1 MRIAFVAFL
10 IAFYSLALHAQQ
22 PEFNEAFLQN
32 EVASISITID
42 SDSLLAMY
50 NNLGNSHEFPA
61 SMVYTFSS
69 GFSAYSGVGI
79 RFRGNTSL
87 NAQKKSF
94 KIIVDKFVDQKFYGL
109 EELNL
114 IANQNDPSL
123 LRAKLCW
130 DFFRNAGLPACRTSH
145 VRVYVNG
152 TYVGVY
158 VNVEQIDEEFAD
170 KRFDDGTGNLWKCLW
185 GSDLTFQGSNPTL
198 YSDDAYD
205 LVENEF
211 LDNYS
216 KLANFINVLNN
227 TPLSS
232 LPCELE
238 KVFNAHD
245 YLKIMAADILLGNWD
260 NYIFNKNNFYL
271 YHNEKTGKLEY
282 IPYDLDNTLG
292 IDWVNVDWAQRNL
305 YTWTTSSNRPLFTR
319 LLQIPAYRNEFS
331 NYVNEF
337 VANTF
342 NANAIELQAQQIQNI
357 IAAAAIEDPLRPLD
371 FGFTTDDFLNSIN
384 SAWGGQV
391 AYGIVPFVQTRA
403 TQALQQLQNLQP
415 YTSIFNVVPEFQNDS
430 LFVTFQ
436 SNLNANELAVVWKEI
451 GTSTWNVE
459 TPTSE
464 GFYGITDQLY
474 TFAGSLPT
482 DSINILV
489 GAIPLIWVND
499 IDAHDCNFIYLYGKE
514 SSSPLVINELA
525 PLGTDNCIDFL
536 GSNEDWIELYNPGP
550 SAVYLGNKFISDDA
564 SNWNKWP
571 LPNVTLDPGEF
582 QLLYADKQPEQ
593 GVNHLDFKLDDLS
606 ETVYISEVQNNAR
619 VLIDSITYSNI
630 PINHSFGRATDANT
644 NWINW
649 TVSTPNASNLPV
661 SVNELVSG
669 ISLYPNPVIEVL
681 HCTEKISGR
690 ILSMQGEVVQVF
702 FNTQEIPCQSLAA
715 GIYTLQ
721 TDKSLFRFIK
731 SK

>member
-1 MRIAFVAFL
+1 MRSVLLAFVFAFF
-10 IAFYSLALHAQQ
+10 ISNIQAQQ
-22 PEFNEAFLQN
+22 PDYGLAFLQD

-42 SDSLLAMY
+42 PDSLSAMY
-50 NNLGNSHEFPA
+50 TNLGNSHEFPA
-61 SMVYTFSS
+61 AMVYTFSS
-69 GFSAYSGVGI
+69 GFSAYSGIGV

-94 KIIVDKFVDQKFYGL
+94 KIIVDKYVEQSFYGL

-114 IANQNDPSL
+114 ISNQNDPSL

-130 DFFRNAGLPACRTSH
+130 DFFRNAGLPACRTSYI
-145 VRVYVNG
+145 RVYVNG
-152 TYVGVY
+152 AYMGVY
-158 VNVEQIDEEFAD
+158 LNVEQIDNRFAD
-170 KRFDDGTGNLWKCLW
+170 VRFDDGTGNLWKCLW
-185 GSDLTFQGSNPTL
+185 GSDLSYQGSNPTL
-198 YSDDAYD
+198 YSDDNYD

-211 LDNYS
+211 QNNYAE
-216 KLANFINVLNN
+216 LARFIDVLNN
-227 TPLSS
+227 TPTSL

-238 KVFNAHD
+238 KIFNVHD

-271 YHNEKTGKLEY
+271 YHNEKTRKLEY

-292 IDWVNVDWAQRNL
+292 IDWVSIDWAQRNL
-305 YTWTTSSNRPLFTR
+305 YSWTTSSNRPLFTR

-337 VANTF
+337 VATTF
-342 NANAIELQAQQIQNI
+342 NANAFEIQAQQIQNLI
-357 IAAAAIEDPLRPLD
+357 STAAFEDPLRPLD
-371 FGFTTDDFLNSIN
+371 FGYTFNDFITSIN
-384 SAWGGQV
+384 SAWGGHVQ
-391 AYGIVPFVQTRA
+391 YGIAPYVQTRA
-403 TQALQQLQNLQP
+403 AQALQQLEDLQP
-415 YTSIFNVVPEFQNDS
+415 FTSIFNVVPKFQNDS

-436 SNLNANELAVVWKEI
+436 SNLNSNELAVVWKEI
-451 GTSTWNVE
+451 GTTTWNVE
-459 TPTSE
+459 VPTSE
-464 GFYGITDQLY
+464 GTYGITDQLY
-474 TFAGSLPT
+474 SFSGSLPT

-489 GAIPLIWVND
+489 GAIPLIWVNA
-499 IDAHDCNFIYLYGKE
+499 IDAHDCNFVFLYGKE
-514 SSSPLVINELA
+514 SSSTLVINELA

-536 GSNEDWIELYNPGP
+536 GTNEDWIELYNPGP
-550 SAVYLGNKFISDDA
+550 AAVYLGNKFISDDA

-582 QLLYADKQPEQ
+582 QLLYADNEPEQ

-606 ETVYISEVQNNAR
+606 ETVYISEVQNSAR

-630 PINHSFGRATDANT
+630 PINHSYGRATDANP

-669 ISLYPNPVIEVL
+669 ISLYPNPVIDEL
-681 HCTEKISGR
+681 HSTEKISGR
-690 ILSMQGEVVQVF
+690 IISSSGQTVLF
-702 FNTQEIPCQSLAA
+702 FSNTQAIDCRNLPS
-715 GIYTLQ
+715 GVYTLL

-731 SK
+731 SN

>member
-1 MRIAFVAFL
+1 MRTLLF
-10 IAFYSLALHAQQ
+10 SLAFFFLSQISFAQQ
-22 PEFNEAFLQN
+22 PAFNEAFLQD

-42 SDSLLAMY
+42 PDSLLAMY

-61 SMVYTFSS
+61 AMVYTFSS
-69 GFSAYSGVGI
+69 GFSAYSGIGV

-94 KIIVDKFVDQKFYGL
+94 KINVDKYVDQNFYGL
-109 EELNL
+109 SELNL
-114 IANQNDPSL
+114 IGNQNDPSL

-130 DFFRNAGLPACRTSH
+130 DFFRDAGVPACRTSYI
-145 VRVYVNG
+145 RVYVNE
-152 TYVGVY
+152 TYMGVY
-158 VNVEQIDEEFAD
+158 LHVEQIDNRFAD
-170 KRFDDGTGNLWKCLW
+170 VRFDDGTGNLWKCLY
-185 GSDLTFQGSNPTL
+185 GSDLNYQGTNPTL
-198 YSDDAYD
+198 YTDDAYD

-211 LDNYS
+211 QNNYAE
-216 KLANFINVLNN
+216 LAQFINVLNN
-227 TPLSS
+227 NPLSS

-238 KVFNAHD
+238 KVFNVHD
-245 YLKIMAADILLGNWD
+245 YLKIMAADMLLGNWD

-342 NANAIELQAQQIQNI
+342 NANTIELQAQQIQNI

-371 FGFTTDDFLNSIN
+371 FGFTNDDFLNSIN

-391 AYGIVPFVQTRA
+391 SYGIVPFVQTRA
-403 TQALQQLQNLQP
+403 SQALQQLENLQP
-415 YTSIFNVVPEFQNDS
+415 FTSIFNVVPKFRNDS

-482 DSINILV
+482 DSINILI

-514 SSSPLVINELA
+514 SSSPLVMNEVA
-525 PLGTDNCIDFL
+525 PQGTNNCVDFF
-536 GSNEDWIELYNPGP
+536 GANEDWIELYNPGP
-550 SAVYLGNKFISDDA
+550 AAVYLGNKFISDDA

-582 QLLYADKQPEQ
+582 QLLYADKEPEQ
-593 GVNHLDFKLDDLS
+593 GLNHLDFKLDDIA
-606 ETVYISEVQNNAR
+606 ETIYISEVQNSAR

-630 PINHSFGRATDANT
+630 PINHSFGRATDANP
-644 NWINW
+644 NWIDW

-669 ISLYPNPVIEVL
+669 ISLYPNPVIEML

-690 ILSMQGEVVQVF
+690 ILSMQGEVVEVF
-702 FNTQEIPCQSLAA
+702 FNTQEISCQSLAA

>member
-130 DFFRNAGLPACRTSH
+130 DFYRNAGLPACRTSH

-185 GSDLTFQGSNPTL
+185 GSDLTFQGTNPTL
-198 YSDDAYD
+198 YTDDAYD

-211 LDNYS
+211 LNNYS

-227 TPLSS
+227 TRLSS

-238 KVFNAHD
+238 KVFNVHD
-245 YLKIMAADILLGNWD
+245 YLKIMAADVLLGNWD

-271 YHNEKTGKLEY
+271 YNNEKTGKLEY

-292 IDWVNVDWAQRNL
+292 IDWVGVDWGQRNL
-305 YTWTTSSNRPLFTR
+305 YNWTTSSNRPLFTR
-319 LLQIPAYRNEFS
+319 LLQIPAYRNEFG
-331 NYVNEF
+331 NYVYEF
-337 VANTF
+337 IATSF
-342 NANAIELQAQQIQNI
+342 NATTFEWRAQQIQNI
-357 IAAAAIEDPLRPLD
+357 ISSAALEDPFRPLD
-371 FGFTTDDFLNSIN
+371 FGFTTDDFLNSIS

-451 GTSTWNVE
+451 GTTTWNIEV
-459 TPTSE
+459 PTSL
-464 GFYGITDQLY
+464 GPYGITDQLY
-474 TFAGSLPT
+474 VFTGSLPT
-482 DSINILV
+482 DSVNILV

-499 IDAHDCNFIYLYGKE
+499 IDDHDCNFIYLYGKE
-514 SSSPLVINELA
+514 STSPLVINELA
-525 PLGTDNCIDFL
+525 PLGTDNCIDFF
-536 GSNEDWIELYNPGP
+536 GTNEDWIELYNPGP
-550 SAVYLGNKFISDDA
+550 SAVFLGNKFISDDP
-564 SNWNKWP
+564 SDWNKWP

-582 QLLYADKQPEQ
+582 QLLYADKEPEQ
-593 GVNHLDFKLDDLS
+593 GVNHLDFKLDEFS
-606 ETVYISEVQNNAR
+606 ETVYISEVQNSAR

-630 PINHSFGRATDANT
+630 PINHSYGRATDANT
-644 NWINW
+644 NWIDW

-669 ISLYPNPVIEVL
+669 ILLYPNPVIEML
-681 HCTEKISGR
+681 NSAEKISGR
-690 ILSMQGEVVQVF
+690 IISSSGQTILF
-702 FNTQEIPCQSLAA
+702 FNNTQAIDCRNLPS
-715 GIYTLQ
+715 GVYTLL

-731 SK
+731 SN

>member
-1 MRIAFVAFL
+1 MRTLLFSWVFFFL
-10 IAFYSLALHAQQ
+10 SQISFAQQ
-22 PEFNEAFLQN
+22 PAFNEAFLQD

-42 SDSLLAMY
+42 PDSLLAMHS
-50 NNLGNSHEFPA
+50 NLGNSHEFPA
-61 SMVYTFSS
+61 AMVYTFSS
-69 GFSAYSGVGI
+69 GFSAYSGIGV

-94 KIIVDKFVDQKFYGL
+94 KINVDKYVDQNFYGL
-109 EELNL
+109 SELNL
-114 IANQNDPSL
+114 IGNQNDPSL

-130 DFFRNAGLPACRTSH
+130 DFFRDAGVPACRTSYI
-145 VRVYVNG
+145 RVYVNE
-152 TYVGVY
+152 TYMGVY
-158 VNVEQIDEEFAD
+158 LHVEQIDNRFAD
-170 KRFDDGTGNLWKCLW
+170 VRFDDGTGNLWKCLY
-185 GSDLTFQGSNPTL
+185 GSDLNYQGSNPTL
-198 YSDDAYD
+198 YTDDAYD

-211 LDNYS
+211 QNNFS
-216 KLANFINVLNN
+216 ELAQFINVLNN

-238 KVFNAHD
+238 KVFNVHD
-245 YLKIMAADILLGNWD
+245 YLKIMAADMLLGNWD

-292 IDWVNVDWAQRNL
+292 IDWVGVDWGQRNL
-305 YTWTTSSNRPLFTR
+305 YNWTTSSNRPLFTR

-337 VANTF
+337 VATTF
-342 NANAIELQAQQIQNI
+342 NANTIELQAQQIQNI
-357 IAAAAIEDPLRPLD
+357 IASAAIEDPLRPLD

-391 AYGIVPFVQTRA
+391 SYGIVPFVQTRA
-403 TQALQQLQNLQP
+403 SQALQQLENLQP
-415 YTSIFNVVPEFQNDS
+415 FTSIFNVVPKFQNDS

-451 GTSTWNVE
+451 GTSIWNVE

-474 TFAGSLPT
+474 SFAGSLPS
-482 DSINILV
+482 DSINIIV
-489 GAIPLIWVND
+489 GAIPLTWVND
-499 IDAHDCNFIYLYGKE
+499 IDAHDCNFIYLYGME
-514 SSSPLVINELA
+514 SSSPLVINEVA
-525 PLGTDNCIDFL
+525 PQGTNNCVDFF
-536 GSNEDWIELYNPGP
+536 GANEDWIELYNPGP
-550 SAVYLGNKFISDDA
+550 AAVYLGNKFISDDA

-593 GVNHLDFKLDDLS
+593 GVNHLDFKLNDTT

-630 PINHSFGRATDANT
+630 PINHSYGRATDANP
-644 NWINW
+644 NWIDW

-661 SVNELVSG
+661 SVNELVYG
-669 ISLYPNPVIEVL
+669 ISIYPNPVIDDL
-681 HCTEKISGR
+681 HSTEKISGR
-690 ILSMQGEVVQVF
+690 IISMQGEVVQVF

-731 SK
+731 SN

>member
-1 MRIAFVAFL
+1 MKSLILFISFILFVQFP
-10 IAFYSLALHAQQ
+10 FAQQ
-22 PEFNEAFLQN
+22 PAFGEAFLQD

-42 SDSLLAMY
+42 PDSLLAMY
-50 NNLGNSHEFPA
+50 SNLGNSHEFPA
-61 SMVYTFSS
+61 DMVYTFSN

-94 KIIVDKFVDQKFYGL
+94 KIILDKFVDQNFYGL

-145 VRVYVNG
+145 VRVYLNG
-152 TYVGVY
+152 TYAGVY
-158 VNVEQIDEEFAD
+158 VNVEHIDSHFAD
-170 KRFDDGTGNLWKCLW
+170 VRFDDGTGNLWKCLW
-185 GSDLTFQGSNPTL
+185 GSDLMFQGTNPTL
-198 YSDDAYD
+198 YTDDAYD
-205 LVENEF
+205 LIENEF
-211 LDNYS
+211 LNNYS
-216 KLANFINVLNN
+216 ELAQFINVLNN

-238 KVFNAHD
+238 KVFNVHD

-337 VANTF
+337 VATTF

-384 SAWGGQV
+384 SAWGGHV

-403 TQALQQLQNLQP
+403 AQALQQLENLQP
-415 YTSIFNVVPEFQNDS
+415 FTSIFNVVPKFQNDS

-451 GTSTWNVE
+451 GTSTWNIE
-459 TPTSE
+459 TPTPE
-464 GFYGITDQLY
+464 GFYGITDRLY
-474 TFAGSLPT
+474 SFAGSLPT
-482 DSINILV
+482 DSINIIV

-514 SSSPLVINELA
+514 SSLPLVINGVA
-525 PLGTDNCIDFL
+525 PMGTDNCVDFF
-536 GSNEDWIELYNPGP
+536 GTNEDWIELYNPGP

-593 GVNHLDFKLDDLS
+593 GVNHLDFKLDDLT

-630 PINHSFGRATDANT
+630 AINHSFGRATDANP
-644 NWINW
+644 NWIDW

-669 ISLYPNPVIEVL
+669 ISLYPNPVIELL
-681 HCTEKISGR
+681 HSTEKISGR
-690 ILSMQGEVVQVF
+690 IISSSGQTVLLFS
-702 FNTQEIPCQSLAA
+702 NTQ
-715 GIYTLQ
+715 
-721 TDKSLFRFIK
+721 
-731 SK
+731 

>member
-1 MRIAFVAFL
+1 MRTLLISLGVFFL
-10 IAFYSLALHAQQ
+10 SQISFAQQ
-22 PEFNEAFLQN
+22 PAFNEAFLQD

-42 SDSLLAMY
+42 PDSLLAMY

-61 SMVYTFSS
+61 AMVYTFSS
-69 GFSAYSGVGI
+69 GFSAYSGIGV

-94 KIIVDKFVDQKFYGL
+94 KINVDKYVDQNFYGL
-109 EELNL
+109 SELNL
-114 IANQNDPSL
+114 IGNQNDPSL

-130 DFFRNAGLPACRTSH
+130 DFFRDAGVPACRTSYI
-145 VRVYVNG
+145 RVYVNE
-152 TYVGVY
+152 TYMGVY
-158 VNVEQIDEEFAD
+158 LHVEQIDNRFAD
-170 KRFDDGTGNLWKCLW
+170 VRFDDGTGNLWKCLY
-185 GSDLTFQGSNPTL
+185 GSDLNYQGSNPTL
-198 YSDDAYD
+198 YTDDAYD

-211 LDNYS
+211 QNNYS
-216 KLANFINVLNN
+216 ELAQFINVLNN
-227 TPLSS
+227 TTLAL

-238 KVFNAHD
+238 KVFNVHD
-245 YLKIMAADILLGNWD
+245 YLKIMAADMLLGNWD

-337 VANTF
+337 VATTF

-357 IAAAAIEDPLRPLD
+357 ISAAAIEDPLRPLD
-371 FGFTTDDFLNSIN
+371 FGFTNDDFLNSIN

-391 AYGIVPFVQTRA
+391 SYGIVPFVQTRA
-403 TQALQQLQNLQP
+403 SQALQQLENLQP
-415 YTSIFNVVPEFQNDS
+415 FTSIFNVVPKFQNDS

-451 GTSTWNVE
+451 GTTTWNVE

-474 TFAGSLPT
+474 SFAGSLST

-489 GAIPLIWVND
+489 GAIPLTWVND

-514 SSSPLVINELA
+514 SSSPLVINEVA
-525 PLGTDNCIDFL
+525 PMGTNNCIDFF
-536 GSNEDWIELYNPGP
+536 GTNEDWIELYNPGP
-550 SAVYLGNKFISDDA
+550 AAVYLGNKFISDDA

-571 LPNVTLDPGEF
+571 LPNVTLDPGDF
-582 QLLYADKQPEQ
+582 QLLYADKEPEQ

-606 ETVYISEVQNNAR
+606 ETIYISEVQNSAR

-630 PINHSFGRATDANT
+630 PINHSFGRATDANP
-644 NWINW
+644 NWIDW

-661 SVNELVSG
+661 SVSELVSG
-669 ISLYPNPVIEVL
+669 ISIYPNPVIDEL
-681 HCTEKISGR
+681 HSTEKISGR
-690 ILSMQGEVVQVF
+690 IISMQGEVVQVF

-731 SK
+731 SN

>member
-1 MRIAFVAFL
+1 MRTILISLGVFFL
-10 IAFYSLALHAQQ
+10 SQISFAQQ
-22 PEFNEAFLQN
+22 PAFNEAFLQD
-32 EVASISITID
+32 EVASVSITID
-42 SDSLLAMY
+42 PDSLLAMY

-61 SMVYTFSS
+61 AMVYTFSS
-69 GFSAYSGVGI
+69 GFSAYSGIGV

-94 KIIVDKFVDQKFYGL
+94 KINIDKFVDQNFYGL
-109 EELNL
+109 SELNL
-114 IANQNDPSL
+114 IGNQNDPSL

-130 DFFRNAGLPACRTSH
+130 DFFRDAGVPACRTSYI
-145 VRVYVNG
+145 RVYVNE
-152 TYVGVY
+152 TYMGVY
-158 VNVEQIDEEFAD
+158 LHVEQIDNRFAD
-170 KRFDDGTGNLWKCLW
+170 VRFDDGTGNLWKCLY
-185 GSDLTFQGSNPTL
+185 GSDLNYQGSNPTL

-211 LDNYS
+211 QNNFS
-216 KLANFINVLNN
+216 ELAQFINVLNN
-227 TPLSS
+227 TPLAL

-238 KVFNAHD
+238 KVFNVHD

-292 IDWVNVDWAQRNL
+292 IDWVNVDWAERNL

-337 VANTF
+337 VATTF

-357 IAAAAIEDPLRPLD
+357 ISAAAIEDPLRPLD

-403 TQALQQLQNLQP
+403 TQALQQLENLQP
-415 YTSIFNVVPEFQNDS
+415 FTSIFNVVPKFQNDS

-436 SNLNANELAVVWKEI
+436 SNLNANELAIVWEEI
-451 GTSTWNVE
+451 GTSMWHIEMPV
-459 TPTSE
+459 SE
-464 GFYGITDQLY
+464 GSYGITDQLY
-474 TFAGSLPT
+474 SFAGLLPT

-489 GAIPLIWVND
+489 GVIPIEWLND
-499 IDAHDCNFIYLYGKE
+499 IEAHDCNFVYLYGQE
-514 SSSPLVINELA
+514 SSSPLVINEVA
-525 PLGTDNCIDFL
+525 PLGTDNCIDFF
-536 GSNEDWIELYNPGP
+536 GANEDWIELYNPGP
-550 SAVYLGNKFISDDA
+550 AAVYLGNKFISDDA

-582 QLLYADKQPEQ
+582 QLLYADKEPEQ
-593 GVNHLDFKLDDLS
+593 GLNHLDFKLDDLS

-630 PINHSFGRATDANT
+630 PINHSFGRATDANP
-644 NWINW
+644 NWIDW

-669 ISLYPNPVIEVL
+669 ISLYPNPVIEML
-681 HCTEKISGR
+681 HFTEKISGR

-731 SK
+731 SN

>member
-1 MRIAFVAFL
+1 MRTLLFSWVFFFL
-10 IAFYSLALHAQQ
+10 SQISFAQQ
-22 PEFNEAFLQN
+22 PAFNEAFLQD

-42 SDSLLAMY
+42 PDSLLAMY
-50 NNLGNSHEFPA
+50 SNLGNSHEFPA
-61 SMVYTFSS
+61 AMVYTFSS
-69 GFSAYSGVGI
+69 GFSAYSGIGV

-94 KIIVDKFVDQKFYGL
+94 KIIVDKYVDQNFYGL
-109 EELNL
+109 NELNL
-114 IANQNDPSL
+114 ISNQNDPSI

-130 DFFRNAGLPACRTSH
+130 DFFREAGLPACRTSYIK
-145 VRVYVNG
+145 VYVNN

-158 VNVEQIDEEFAD
+158 LNVEQIDNRFAD

-185 GSDLTFQGSNPTL
+185 GSDLMYQGTSPTL
-198 YSDDAYD
+198 YTNDSYD

-211 LDNYS
+211 QNNYS
-216 KLANFINVLNN
+216 ELAHFIDVLNN
-227 TPLSS
+227 TSITL

-238 KVFNAHD
+238 KVFNVHD
-245 YLKIMAADILLGNWD
+245 YLKIMAADMLLGNWD
-260 NYIFNKNNFYL
+260 NYIFNQNNFYL
-271 YHNEKTGKLEY
+271 YHNEKSGKLEY

-337 VANTF
+337 AATTF

-357 IAAAAIEDPLRPLD
+357 ISAAAIEDPLRPLD

-403 TQALQQLQNLQP
+403 SQALQQLENLQP
-415 YTSIFNVVPEFQNDS
+415 FTSIFNVVPKFQNDS

-474 TFAGSLPT
+474 SFAGSLPT

-514 SSSPLVINELA
+514 STSPLVINELA
-525 PLGTDNCIDFL
+525 PMGTNNCIDFF
-536 GSNEDWIELYNPGP
+536 GTNEDWIELYNPGP
-550 SAVYLGNKFISDDA
+550 AAVYLGNKFISDDA

-571 LPNVTLDPGEF
+571 LPNVTLDPGDF
-582 QLLYADKQPEQ
+582 QLLYADKEPEQ

-606 ETVYISEVQNNAR
+606 ETVYISEAQNSAR

-630 PINHSFGRATDANT
+630 PINHSFGRATDANPD
-644 NWINW
+644 WIDW

-669 ISLYPNPVIEVL
+669 ISLYPNPVIEML
-681 HCTEKISGR
+681 HFTEKISGR

-721 TDKSLFRFIK
+721 TDKSLYRFIK
-731 SK
+731 SN

>member
-1 MRIAFVAFL
+1 MRTLLFSWGFFFL
-10 IAFYSLALHAQQ
+10 SQISFAQQ
-22 PEFNEAFLQN
+22 PAFNEAFLQD

-42 SDSLLAMY
+42 PDSLLAMY
-50 NNLGNSHEFPA
+50 SNLGNSHEFPA
-61 SMVYTFSS
+61 AMVYTFSS
-69 GFSAYSGVGI
+69 GFSAYSGIGV

-94 KIIVDKFVDQKFYGL
+94 KIIVDKYVDQNFYGL
-109 EELNL
+109 NELNL
-114 IANQNDPSL
+114 ISNQNDPSI

-130 DFFRNAGLPACRTSH
+130 DFFREAGLPACRTSYIK
-145 VRVYVNG
+145 VYVNN

-158 VNVEQIDEEFAD
+158 LNVEQIDNRFAD

-185 GSDLTFQGSNPTL
+185 GSDLMYQGTSPTL
-198 YSDDAYD
+198 YTNDSYD

-211 LDNYS
+211 QNNYS
-216 KLANFINVLNN
+216 ELAHFIDVLNN
-227 TPLSS
+227 TSIAL

-238 KVFNAHD
+238 KVFNVHD
-245 YLKIMAADILLGNWD
+245 YLKIMAADMLLGNWD
-260 NYIFNKNNFYL
+260 NYIFNQNNFYL

-292 IDWVNVDWAQRNL
+292 IDWVGVDWGQRNL

-331 NYVNEF
+331 NNVNDLI
-337 VANTF
+337 VSKF
-342 NANAIELQAQQIQNI
+342 NATQFQNKALQLQNLI
-357 IAAAAIEDPLRPLD
+357 STAAAEDPLRPLD
-371 FGFTTDDFLNSIN
+371 FGFSVTDFTNSID
-384 SAWGGQV
+384 SAWGGHV
-391 AYGIVPFVQTRA
+391 DYGIVPYVQTRA
-403 TQALQQLQNLQP
+403 AQALQQLESLQP
-415 YTSIFNVVPEFQNDS
+415 FKRIFNVVPKFRNDS

-436 SNLNANELAVVWKEI
+436 SNLNSNQLAIVWEEI
-451 GTSTWNVE
+451 GTSIWHIEMPV
-459 TPTSE
+459 SE
-464 GFYGITDQLY
+464 GSYGITDQLY
-474 TFAGSLPT
+474 SFAGLLPT
-482 DSINILV
+482 DSINILLGV
-489 GAIPLIWVND
+489 IPIEWLNNIE
-499 IDAHDCNFIYLYGKE
+499 AHDCNFIYLYGKE
-514 SSSPLVINELA
+514 SSSPLVINEVA

-536 GSNEDWIELYNPGP
+536 GANEDWIELYNPGP

-582 QLLYADKQPEQ
+582 QLLYADKQPDQ
-593 GVNHLDFKLDDLS
+593 GLNHVDFKLNDTT

-630 PINHSFGRATDANT
+630 SINHSFGRESDANP
-644 NWINW
+644 NWIDW

-669 ISLYPNPVIEVL
+669 ISLYPNPVIDEL
-681 HCTEKISGR
+681 HSTEKISGR
-690 ILSMQGEVVQVF
+690 IISSSGQTVLLFS
-702 FNTQEIPCQSLAA
+702 NTQAIDCRHLPS
-715 GIYTLQ
+715 GVYTLL

-731 SK
+731 SN

>member
-1 MRIAFVAFL
+1 MRTLLFSWVFFFL
-10 IAFYSLALHAQQ
+10 SQISFAQQ
-22 PEFNEAFLQN
+22 PAFNEAFLQD

-42 SDSLLAMY
+42 PDSLLAMY

-61 SMVYTFSS
+61 AMVYTFSS
-69 GFSAYSGVGI
+69 GLSAYSGIGV

-94 KIIVDKFVDQKFYGL
+94 KINVDKYVNQNFYGL
-109 EELNL
+109 SELNL
-114 IANQNDPSL
+114 IGNQNDPSI

-130 DFFRNAGLPACRTSH
+130 DFFRDAGLPACRTSH

-152 TYVGVY
+152 TYMGVY
-158 VNVEQIDEEFAD
+158 LNVEQIDNRFAD
-170 KRFDDGTGNLWKCLW
+170 VRFDDGTGNLWKCLW
-185 GSDLTFQGSNPTL
+185 GSDLTFQGTNPTL
-198 YSDDAYD
+198 YTDDAYD

-211 LDNYS
+211 LNNFS
-216 KLANFINVLNN
+216 NLANFINVLNN

-238 KVFNAHD
+238 KVFNVHD

-282 IPYDLDNTLG
+282 IAYDLDNTLG
-292 IDWVNVDWAQRNL
+292 IDWVGVDWGQRNL
-305 YTWTTSSNRPLFTR
+305 YNWTTSSNRPLFTR
-319 LLQIPAYRNEFS
+319 LLQIPAYRDEFS
-331 NYVNEF
+331 NYVYEF
-337 VANTF
+337 IATSF
-342 NANAIELQAQQIQNI
+342 NATTFEWRAQQIQNI
-357 IAAAAIEDPLRPLD
+357 ISSAALEDPFRPLD
-371 FGFTTDDFLNSIN
+371 FGFTTDDFLNSIS

-415 YTSIFNVVPEFQNDS
+415 YTSIFNVVPKFQNDS

-451 GTSTWNVE
+451 GTTTWNIQV
-459 TPTSE
+459 PTSL
-464 GFYGITDQLY
+464 GPYGITDQLY
-474 TFAGSLPT
+474 VFAGSLPT
-482 DSINILV
+482 DSINILA
-489 GAIPLIWVND
+489 GAIPLILVND

-525 PLGTDNCIDFL
+525 PQGTNNCVDFF
-536 GSNEDWIELYNPGP
+536 GANEDWIELYNPGP

-582 QLLYADKQPEQ
+582 QLLYADKEPEQ
-593 GVNHLDFKLDDLS
+593 GVNHLDFKLDEFS
-606 ETVYISEVQNNAR
+606 ETVYISEVQNSAR

-630 PINHSFGRATDANT
+630 PFNHSYGRATDANT
-644 NWINW
+644 NWIDW

-669 ISLYPNPVIEVL
+669 ILLYPNPVIEML
-681 HCTEKISGR
+681 NSAEKISGR
-690 ILSMQGEVVQVF
+690 IISSSGQTILF
-702 FNTQEIPCQSLAA
+702 FNNTQAIDCRNLPS
-715 GIYTLQ
+715 GVYTLL

-731 SK
+731 AK

>member
-1 MRIAFVAFL
+1 MRTLLISLGVLFL
-10 IAFYSLALHAQQ
+10 SQFSFAQQ
-22 PEFNEAFLQN
+22 PAFNEAFLQD

-42 SDSLLAMY
+42 PDSLLAMY

-61 SMVYTFSS
+61 DMVYTFSN
-69 GFSAYSGVGI
+69 GFSAYSQVGI

-94 KIIVDKFVDQKFYGL
+94 KIILDKFIDQNFYGL

-145 VRVYVNG
+145 VRVYLNG
-152 TYVGVY
+152 TYAGVY
-158 VNVEQIDEEFAD
+158 VNVEHIDNHFAD
-170 KRFDDGTGNLWKCLW
+170 VRFDDGTGNLWKCLW
-185 GSDLTFQGSNPTL
+185 GSDLTFQGTNPTL
-198 YSDDAYD
+198 YTDDAYD

-211 LDNYS
+211 LFNYS
-216 KLANFINVLNN
+216 ELAQFINVLNN

-238 KVFNAHD
+238 KVFNVHD

-331 NYVNEF
+331 NYVSEF
-337 VANTF
+337 IASSF
-342 NANAIELQAQQIQNI
+342 NAAAFETHAQEIQNL
-357 IAAAAIEDPLRPLD
+357 IATAAIEDPLRPLD

-384 SAWGGQV
+384 SAWGGHV

-403 TQALQQLQNLQP
+403 TQALQQLENLQP
-415 YTSIFNVVPEFQNDS
+415 FTSIFNVVPKFQNDS

-436 SNLNANELAVVWKEI
+436 SNLNTNELAVVWKEI

-474 TFAGSLPT
+474 SFAGSLPS

-499 IDAHDCNFIYLYGKE
+499 IDAHDCNFVYLYGQE
-514 SSSPLVINELA
+514 SSSHLVINELA
-525 PLGTDNCIDFL
+525 PLGTDNCIDFF
-536 GSNEDWIELYNPGP
+536 GTNEDWIELYNPGP

-582 QLLYADKQPEQ
+582 QLLYADNEPEQ

-619 VLIDSITYSNI
+619 VLIDSITYSYI
-630 PINHSFGRATDANT
+630 PINHSFGRATDANP
-644 NWINW
+644 NWIDW
-649 TVSTPNASNLPV
+649 TVSTPNASNLPI

-669 ISLYPNPVIEVL
+669 ISLYPNPVIELL
-681 HCTEKISGR
+681 HSTEKISGR
-690 ILSMQGEVVQVF
+690 IVSSSGQTVLLFS
-702 FNTQEIPCQSLAA
+702 NTQEIDCRNLPS
-715 GIYTLQ
+715 GVYTLL

-731 SK
+731 SN

>member
-1 MRIAFVAFL
+1 MKSLILSISFILFVQFP
-10 IAFYSLALHAQQ
+10 FAQQ
-22 PEFNEAFLQN
+22 PAFGEAFLQN

-42 SDSLLAMY
+42 PDSLLAMY
-50 NNLGNSHEFPA
+50 SNLGNSHEFPA
-61 SMVYTFSS
+61 DMVYTFSN
-69 GFSAYSGVGI
+69 GFSAYSQVGI

-94 KIIVDKFVDQKFYGL
+94 KIILDKFVDQNFYGL

-145 VRVYVNG
+145 VRVYLNG
-152 TYVGVY
+152 TYAGVY
-158 VNVEQIDEEFAD
+158 VNVEHIDSHFAD
-170 KRFDDGTGNLWKCLW
+170 ARFDDGTGNLWKCLW
-185 GSDLTFQGSNPTL
+185 GSDLTFQGTNPML
-198 YSDDAYD
+198 YTDDAYD
-205 LVENEF
+205 LIENEF
-211 LDNYS
+211 LNNYS
-216 KLANFINVLNN
+216 ELAQFINVLNN

-238 KVFNAHD
+238 KVFNVHD

-337 VANTF
+337 VATTF

-357 IAAAAIEDPLRPLD
+357 IAAAAIEDTLRPLD

-384 SAWGGQV
+384 SAWGGHV

-403 TQALQQLQNLQP
+403 TQALQQLENLQP
-415 YTSIFNVVPEFQNDS
+415 FTSIFNVVPKFQNDS

-451 GTSTWNVE
+451 GTSTWNIE
-459 TPTSE
+459 TPASE

-474 TFAGSLPT
+474 SFAGTLPT
-482 DSINILV
+482 DSINVIV

-499 IDAHDCNFIYLYGKE
+499 IDDHDCNFIYLYGKE

-525 PLGTDNCIDFL
+525 PRGTDNCIDFF

-550 SAVYLGNKFISDDA
+550 SAVYLGNKFISDDP
-564 SNWNKWP
+564 SDWNKWP

-582 QLLYADKQPEQ
+582 QLLFADNEPEQ
-593 GVNHLDFKLDDLS
+593 GVNHLDFKLNGTS
-606 ETVYISEVQNNAR
+606 ETIYVSEVQNNAR
-619 VLIDSITYSNI
+619 LLIDSITYFNV
-630 PINHSFGRATDANT
+630 PINNSFGREADASPI
-644 NWINW
+644 WINW
-649 TVSTPNASNLPV
+649 NVSTPNTSNLAV
-661 SVNELVSG
+661 SVNEFSSG
-669 ISLYPNPVIEVL
+669 ISIYPNPVIELL
-681 HCTEKISGR
+681 HSTEKISGR
-690 ILSMQGEVVQVF
+690 IVSSSGQTVLF
-702 FNTQEIPCQSLAA
+702 FSNTQEIDCRNLPS
-715 GIYTLQ
+715 GVYTLL

-731 SK
+731 SN

>member
-1 MRIAFVAFL
+1 MRTILISLGVFFL
-10 IAFYSLALHAQQ
+10 SQISFAQQ
-22 PEFNEAFLQN
+22 PAFNEAFLQD
-32 EVASISITID
+32 EVASVSITID
-42 SDSLLAMY
+42 PDSLLAMY

-61 SMVYTFSS
+61 AMVYTFSS
-69 GFSAYSGVGI
+69 GFSAYSGIGV

-94 KIIVDKFVDQKFYGL
+94 KINIDKFLDQNFYGL
-109 EELNL
+109 SELNL
-114 IANQNDPSL
+114 IGNQNDPSI

-130 DFFRNAGLPACRTSH
+130 DFFREAGLPACRTSH

-152 TYVGVY
+152 TYMGVY
-158 VNVEQIDEEFAD
+158 LNVEQIDNRFAD
-170 KRFDDGTGNLWKCLW
+170 VRFDDGTGNLWKCLW
-185 GSDLTFQGSNPTL
+185 GSDLAYQGSNPTL
-198 YSDDAYD
+198 YTDDNYD

-211 LDNYS
+211 QNNYS
-216 KLANFINVLNN
+216 ELAQFINVLNN
-227 TPLSS
+227 TTLAL

-238 KVFNAHD
+238 KVFNVHD
-245 YLKIMAADILLGNWD
+245 YLKIMAADMLLGNWD

-292 IDWVNVDWAQRNL
+292 IDWVGIDWGQRNL
-305 YTWTTSSNRPLFTR
+305 YSWTTSSNRPLFTR

-337 VANTF
+337 VATTF
-342 NANAIELQAQQIQNI
+342 NANAIELQAQQIQSMI
-357 IAAAAIEDPLRPLD
+357 STAAFEDPLRPLD
-371 FGFTTDDFLNSIN
+371 FGYTFNDFITSIN
-384 SAWGGQV
+384 SAWGGHVQ
-391 AYGIVPFVQTRA
+391 YGIAPFVQTRA
-403 TQALQQLQNLQP
+403 AQALQQLENLQP
-415 YTSIFNVVPEFQNDS
+415 FTSIFNVVPKFQNDS

-451 GTSTWNVE
+451 GTTTWNVE
-459 TPTSE
+459 TPTSQ

-474 TFAGSLPT
+474 SFAGSLST

-499 IDAHDCNFIYLYGKE
+499 IDAQDCNFIYLYGKE
-514 SSSPLVINELA
+514 SATPLVINEVA
-525 PLGTDNCIDFL
+525 PMGTDNCIDFL
-536 GSNEDWIELYNPGP
+536 GANEDWIELYNPGP

-571 LPNVTLDPGEF
+571 LPNVTLDPGDF
-582 QLLYADKQPEQ
+582 QLLYADKEPEQ

-606 ETVYISEVQNNAR
+606 ETVYISEVQNGAR

-630 PINHSFGRATDANT
+630 PINQSFGRATDANP
-644 NWINW
+644 NWIDWNI
-649 TVSTPNASNLPV
+649 STPNASNLPV

-669 ISLYPNPVIEVL
+669 ISLYPNPVIELL
-681 HCTEKISGR
+681 HSTEKISGR
-690 ILSMQGEVVQVF
+690 IISSSGQTVLF
-702 FNTQEIPCQSLAA
+702 FSNTQAIDCRNLPS
-715 GIYTLQ
+715 GVYTLL

-731 SK
+731 SN

>member
-1 MRIAFVAFL
+1 MRLASVVVFFAFF
-10 IAFYSLALHAQQ
+10 SNALHAQQ
-22 PEFNEAFLQN
+22 PAFNEAFLQD

-42 SDSLLAMY
+42 PDSLLAMH

-185 GSDLTFQGSNPTL
+185 GSDLTFQGTNPTL
-198 YSDDAYD
+198 YTDDAYD

-211 LDNYS
+211 LNNYS

-238 KVFNAHD
+238 KVFNVHD

-292 IDWVNVDWAQRNL
+292 IDWVGVDWGQRNL
-305 YTWTTSSNRPLFTR
+305 YSWTTSSNRPLFTR

-337 VANTF
+337 VATTF
-342 NANAIELQAQQIQNI
+342 NASVIELQSQQIQNMI
-357 IAAAAIEDPLRPLD
+357 STAAFEDPLRPLD

-384 SAWGGQV
+384 SAWGGQIS
-391 AYGIVPFVQTRA
+391 YGIVPFVQTRA
-403 TQALQQLQNLQP
+403 SQALQQLENLQP
-415 YTSIFNVVPEFQNDS
+415 FTSIFNVVPKFQNDS

-451 GTSTWNVE
+451 GTTTWNVE

-474 TFAGSLPT
+474 SFAGSLPT

-499 IDAHDCNFIYLYGKE
+499 IDAHDCNYIYLYGKE

-525 PLGTDNCIDFL
+525 PLGTDNCIDFF
-536 GSNEDWIELYNPGP
+536 GANEDWIELYNPGP
-550 SAVYLGNKFISDDA
+550 TAVYLGNKFISDDA

-593 GVNHLDFKLDDLS
+593 GVNHLDFKLDEIS
-606 ETVYISEVQNNAR
+606 ETVYISEIQNNAR

-630 PINHSFGRATDANT
+630 PINHSFGRATDANP
-644 NWINW
+644 NWIDW

>member
-1 MRIAFVAFL
+1 MRLAFVVFL
-10 IAFYSLALHAQQ
+10 FAIFSTALHAQQ
-22 PEFNEAFLQN
+22 PSFNEAFLQD

-42 SDSLLAMY
+42 PDSLLAMY
-50 NNLGNSHEFPA
+50 SNLGNSHEFPA
-61 SMVYTFSS
+61 AMVYTFSS
-69 GFSAYSGVGI
+69 GFSAYSGIGV

-94 KIIVDKFVDQKFYGL
+94 KIIVDKYVDQNFYGL
-109 EELNL
+109 NELNL
-114 IANQNDPSL
+114 ISNQNDPSI

-130 DFFRNAGLPACRTSH
+130 DFFREAGLPACRTSYIK
-145 VRVYVNG
+145 VYVNNA
-152 TYVGVY
+152 YVGVY
-158 VNVEQIDEEFAD
+158 LNVEQIDNRFAD

-185 GSDLTFQGSNPTL
+185 GSDLMYQGTSPTL
-198 YSDDAYD
+198 YTNDSYD

-211 LDNYS
+211 QNNYS
-216 KLANFINVLNN
+216 ELAHFIDVLNN
-227 TPLSS
+227 TSITL

-238 KVFNAHD
+238 KVFNVHD
-245 YLKIMAADILLGNWD
+245 YLKIMAADMLLGNWD
-260 NYIFNKNNFYL
+260 NYIFNQNNFYL
-271 YHNEKTGKLEY
+271 YHNEKSGKLEY

-337 VANTF
+337 AATTF

-357 IAAAAIEDPLRPLD
+357 ISAAAIEDPLRPLD

-403 TQALQQLQNLQP
+403 SQALQQLENLQP
-415 YTSIFNVVPEFQNDS
+415 FTSIFNVVPKFQNDS

-474 TFAGSLPT
+474 SFAGSLPT

-514 SSSPLVINELA
+514 STSPLVINELA
-525 PLGTDNCIDFL
+525 PMGTNNCIDFF
-536 GSNEDWIELYNPGP
+536 GTNEDWIELYNPGP
-550 SAVYLGNKFISDDA
+550 AAVYLGNKFISDDA

-571 LPNVTLDPGEF
+571 LPNVTLDPGDF
-582 QLLYADKQPEQ
+582 QLLYADKEPEQ

-606 ETVYISEVQNNAR
+606 ETVYISEAQNSAR

-630 PINHSFGRATDANT
+630 PINHSFGRATDANPD
-644 NWINW
+644 WIDW

-669 ISLYPNPVIEVL
+669 ISLYPNPVIEML
-681 HCTEKISGR
+681 HFTEKISGR

-721 TDKSLFRFIK
+721 TDKSLYRFIK
-731 SK
+731 SN

>member
-1 MRIAFVAFL
+1 MRTLLISLGVFFL
-10 IAFYSLALHAQQ
+10 SQISFSQQ
-22 PEFNEAFLQN
+22 PAFNEAFLQD

-42 SDSLLAMY
+42 PDSLLAMY
-50 NNLGNSHEFPA
+50 DNLGNSHEFPA

-69 GFSAYSGVGI
+69 GFSAYSGVGV

-130 DFFRNAGLPACRTSH
+130 DFFRNAGLPACRTSYI
-145 VRVYVNG
+145 RVYVNG
-152 TYVGVY
+152 TYMGVY
-158 VNVEQIDEEFAD
+158 LNAEQIDNHFAD

-185 GSDLTFQGSNPTL
+185 GSDLTFQGTNPTL
-198 YSDDAYD
+198 YTDDAYD

-211 LDNYS
+211 LFNYS
-216 KLANFINVLNN
+216 ELAQFINVLNN

-238 KVFNAHD
+238 KVFNVHD

-271 YHNEKTGKLEY
+271 YHNERTGKLEY

-319 LLQIPAYRNEFS
+319 LLQIPVYRNEFS
-331 NYVNEF
+331 NYVYEF
-337 VANTF
+337 IATSF
-342 NANAIELQAQQIQNI
+342 NATTFEWRAQQIQNI
-357 IAAAAIEDPLRPLD
+357 ISSAALEDPLRPLD

-403 TQALQQLQNLQP
+403 TQALQQLENLQP
-415 YTSIFNVVPEFQNDS
+415 FTSIFNVVPKFRNDS

-474 TFAGSLPT
+474 SFAGLLPT

-550 SAVYLGNKFISDDA
+550 AAVYLGNKFISDDA

-582 QLLYADKQPEQ
+582 QLLYADNDPEQ

-630 PINHSFGRATDANT
+630 PINHSFGRATDANP

-649 TVSTPNASNLPV
+649 IVSTPNASNLPV

-669 ISLYPNPVIEVL
+669 ISLYPNPVIDEL
-681 HCTEKISGR
+681 HSTEKISGR
-690 ILSMQGEVVQVF
+690 ITSSSGQTVLF
-702 FNTQEIPCQSLAA
+702 FSNTQAIDCRNLPS
-715 GIYTLQ
+715 GVYTLL

-731 SK
+731 SN

>member
-1 MRIAFVAFL
+1 MRTLLISLGVFFL
-10 IAFYSLALHAQQ
+10 SQISFSQQ
-22 PEFNEAFLQN
+22 PAFNEAFLQD

-42 SDSLLAMY
+42 PDSLLAMY
-50 NNLGNSHEFPA
+50 DNLGNSHEFPA

-69 GFSAYSGVGI
+69 GFSAYSGVGV

-130 DFFRNAGLPACRTSH
+130 DFFRNAGLPACRTSYI
-145 VRVYVNG
+145 RVYVNG
-152 TYVGVY
+152 TYMGVY
-158 VNVEQIDEEFAD
+158 LNAEQIDNHFAD

-185 GSDLTFQGSNPTL
+185 GSDLTFQGTNPTL
-198 YSDDAYD
+198 YTDDAYD

-211 LDNYS
+211 LFNYS
-216 KLANFINVLNN
+216 ELAQFINVLNN

-238 KVFNAHD
+238 KVFNVHD

-271 YHNEKTGKLEY
+271 YHNERTGKLEY

-319 LLQIPAYRNEFS
+319 LLQIPVYRNEFS
-331 NYVNEF
+331 NYVYEF
-337 VANTF
+337 IATSF
-342 NANAIELQAQQIQNI
+342 NATTFEWRAQQIQNI
-357 IAAAAIEDPLRPLD
+357 ISSAALEDPLRPLD

-403 TQALQQLQNLQP
+403 TQALQQLENLQP
-415 YTSIFNVVPEFQNDS
+415 FTSIFNVVPKFRNDS

-464 GFYGITDQLY
+464 GFYGITDKLY
-474 TFAGSLPT
+474 SFAGLLPT

-550 SAVYLGNKFISDDA
+550 AAVYLGNKFISDDA

-582 QLLYADKQPEQ
+582 QLLYADNDPEQ

-630 PINHSFGRATDANT
+630 PINHSFGRATDANP

-649 TVSTPNASNLPV
+649 IVSTPNASNLPV

-669 ISLYPNPVIEVL
+669 ISLYPNPVIDEL
-681 HCTEKISGR
+681 HSTEKISGR
-690 ILSMQGEVVQVF
+690 IISSSGQTVLF
-702 FNTQEIPCQSLAA
+702 FSNTQAIDCRNLPS
-715 GIYTLQ
+715 GVYTLL

-731 SK
+731 SN

>member
-1 MRIAFVAFL
+1 MRSLLLAFVFSFF
-10 IAFYSLALHAQQ
+10 IFNIQAQQ
-22 PEFNEAFLQN
+22 PDYGLAFLQD

-42 SDSLLAMY
+42 PDSLAAMY
-50 NNLGNSHEFPA
+50 TNLGNSHEYPGA
-61 SMVYTFSS
+61 IVYSFST

-94 KIIVDKFVDQKFYGL
+94 KINIDKFVDQNFYGL
-109 EELNL
+109 SELNL
-114 IANQNDPSL
+114 IGNQNDPSL

-130 DFFRNAGLPACRTSH
+130 DFFSEAGLPACRTSH
-145 VRVYVNG
+145 IRVYVNG
-152 TYVGVY
+152 AYMGVY
-158 VNVEQIDEEFAD
+158 LHVEQIDNRFAD
-170 KRFDDGTGNLWKCLW
+170 VRFDDGTGNLWKCLY
-185 GSDLTFQGSNPTL
+185 GSDLNYQGSNPTL
-198 YSDDAYD
+198 YTDDAYD

-211 LDNYS
+211 QNNYS
-216 KLANFINVLNN
+216 ELAQFINVLHN
-227 TPLSS
+227 TPLAL

-238 KVFNAHD
+238 KVFNVHD
-245 YLKIMAADILLGNWD
+245 YLKIMAADMLLGNWD

-292 IDWVNVDWAQRNL
+292 IDWVGVDWGQRNL
-305 YTWTTSSNRPLFTR
+305 YSWTTSSNRPLFTR

-337 VANTF
+337 VATTF

-357 IAAAAIEDPLRPLD
+357 ISAAAIEDPLRPLD

-403 TQALQQLQNLQP
+403 TQALQQLENLQP
-415 YTSIFNVVPEFQNDS
+415 FTSIFNVVPKFQNDS

-482 DSINILV
+482 DSINILI

-514 SSSPLVINELA
+514 SSSPLVINEVA
-525 PLGTDNCIDFL
+525 PQGTNNCVDFF
-536 GSNEDWIELYNPGP
+536 GANEDWIELYNPGP
-550 SAVYLGNKFISDDA
+550 AAVYLGNKFISDDA

-582 QLLYADKQPEQ
+582 QLLYADKEPEQ
-593 GVNHLDFKLDDLS
+593 GLNHLDFKLDDIA
-606 ETVYISEVQNNAR
+606 ETIYISELQNSAR

-630 PINHSFGRATDANT
+630 PINHSFGRATDANP
-644 NWINW
+644 NWIDW

-669 ISLYPNPVIEVL
+669 ISLYPNPVVELL

-690 ILSMQGEVVQVF
+690 ILSMQGEVVEVF
-702 FNTQEIPCQSLAA
+702 FNTQEISCQSLAA

>member
-1 MRIAFVAFL
+1 MRTILISLGVFFL
-10 IAFYSLALHAQQ
+10 SQISFAQQ
-22 PEFNEAFLQN
+22 PAFNEAFLQD
-32 EVASISITID
+32 EVASVSITID
-42 SDSLLAMY
+42 PDSLLAMY

-61 SMVYTFSS
+61 AMVYTFSS
-69 GFSAYSGVGI
+69 GFSAYSGIGV

-94 KIIVDKFVDQKFYGL
+94 KINIDKFVDQNFYGL
-109 EELNL
+109 SELNL
-114 IANQNDPSL
+114 IGNQNDPSL

-130 DFFRNAGLPACRTSH
+130 DFFREAGLPACRTSH

-152 TYVGVY
+152 TYMGVY
-158 VNVEQIDEEFAD
+158 LNVEQIDNRFAD
-170 KRFDDGTGNLWKCLW
+170 VRFDDGTGNLWKCLW
-185 GSDLTFQGSNPTL
+185 GSDLAYQGSNPTL
-198 YSDDAYD
+198 YTDDNYD

-211 LDNYS
+211 QNNYS
-216 KLANFINVLNN
+216 ELAQFINVLNN
-227 TPLSS
+227 TTLAL

-238 KVFNAHD
+238 KVFNVHD
-245 YLKIMAADILLGNWD
+245 YLKIMAADMLLGNWD

-292 IDWVNVDWAQRNL
+292 IDWVGIDWGQRNL
-305 YTWTTSSNRPLFTR
+305 YSWTTSSNRPLFTR

-337 VANTF
+337 VATTF

-357 IAAAAIEDPLRPLD
+357 ISAAAIEDPLRPLD

-391 AYGIVPFVQTRA
+391 SYGIVPFVQTRA
-403 TQALQQLQNLQP
+403 SQALEQLENLQP
-415 YTSIFNVVPEFQNDS
+415 FTSIFNVVPKFQNDS

-451 GTSTWNVE
+451 GTTTWNVE

-464 GFYGITDQLY
+464 GFYGITDKLY
-474 TFAGSLPT
+474 SFAGSLPT

-489 GAIPLIWVND
+489 GAIPLIWAND

-514 SSSPLVINELA
+514 SASPLVINELA
-525 PLGTDNCIDFL
+525 PLGTDNCIDFF
-536 GSNEDWIELYNPGP
+536 GTNEDWIELYNPGP
-550 SAVYLGNKFISDDA
+550 AAVYLGNKFISDDA

-593 GVNHLDFKLDDLS
+593 GVNHADFKLNDTT
-606 ETVYISEVQNNAR
+606 ETVYVYEIQNNAR

-630 PINHSFGRATDANT
+630 PINHSFGRATDANP
-644 NWINW
+644 NWIDW

-669 ISLYPNPVIEVL
+669 ISLYPNPVNDDL
-681 HCTEKISGR
+681 HSTEKISGR
-690 ILSMQGEVVQVF
+690 IISSSGQTVLLFS
-702 FNTQEIPCQSLAA
+702 NTQAIDCRNLPS
-715 GIYTLQ
+715 GVYTLL

-731 SK
+731 SN

>member
-1 MRIAFVAFL
+1 MRTLLISLGVFFL
-10 IAFYSLALHAQQ
+10 SQISFAQQ
-22 PEFNEAFLQN
+22 PAFNEAFLQD

-42 SDSLLAMY
+42 PDSLLAMY

-61 SMVYTFSS
+61 AMVYTFSS
-69 GFSAYSGVGI
+69 GFSAYSGIGV

-94 KIIVDKFVDQKFYGL
+94 KINVDKYVDQNFYGL
-109 EELNL
+109 SELNL
-114 IANQNDPSL
+114 IGNQNDPSL

-130 DFFRNAGLPACRTSH
+130 DFFRDAGVPACRTSYI
-145 VRVYVNG
+145 RVYVNE
-152 TYVGVY
+152 TYMGVY
-158 VNVEQIDEEFAD
+158 LNVEQIDNRFAD
-170 KRFDDGTGNLWKCLW
+170 VRFDDGTGNLWKCLY
-185 GSDLTFQGSNPTL
+185 GSDLNYQGSNPTL
-198 YSDDAYD
+198 YTDDAYD

-211 LDNYS
+211 QNNYAE
-216 KLANFINVLNN
+216 LAQFINVLNN
-227 TPLSS
+227 NPLSS

-238 KVFNAHD
+238 KVFNVHD
-245 YLKIMAADILLGNWD
+245 YLKIMAADMLLGNWD

-292 IDWVNVDWAQRNL
+292 IDWVGVDWGQRNL
-305 YTWTTSSNRPLFTR
+305 YSWTTSSNRPLFTR
-319 LLQIPAYRNEFS
+319 LLQISVYRNEFS

-337 VANTF
+337 VATTF
-342 NANAIELQAQQIQNI
+342 NANAFELQAQQIQNI
-357 IAAAAIEDPLRPLD
+357 IASAAIEDPLRPLD

-391 AYGIVPFVQTRA
+391 SYGIVPFVQTRA
-403 TQALQQLQNLQP
+403 SQALQQLENLQP
-415 YTSIFNVVPEFQNDS
+415 FTSIFNVVPKFQNDS

-474 TFAGSLPT
+474 SFAGSLPT

-489 GAIPLIWVND
+489 GAIPLIWAND

-514 SSSPLVINELA
+514 SASPLVINELA
-525 PLGTDNCIDFL
+525 PLGTDNCIDFF
-536 GSNEDWIELYNPGP
+536 GANEDWIELYNPGP
-550 SAVYLGNKFISDDA
+550 AAVYLGNKFISDDA

-571 LPNVTLDPGEF
+571 LPNVTLDPGDF

-606 ETVYISEVQNNAR
+606 ETVYISEVQNSAR

-630 PINHSFGRATDANT
+630 PINHSFGRATDANP
-644 NWINW
+644 NWIDW

-669 ISLYPNPVIEVL
+669 ISLYPNPVIEML

-731 SK
+731 SN

>member
-1 MRIAFVAFL
+1 MRTLFV
-10 IAFYSLALHAQQ
+10 SLALIFLSQISFAQQ
-22 PEFNEAFLQN
+22 PAFGEAFLQD
-32 EVASISITID
+32 EVANISITMNP
-42 SDSLLAMY
+42 DSLSAMF

-61 SMVYTFSS
+61 DMVYTYSS
-69 GFSAYSGVGI
+69 GFSGYSHVGI

-94 KIIVDKFVDQKFYGL
+94 KIILDKFVDQNFYGM

-145 VRVYVNG
+145 VRVYING
-152 TYVGVY
+152 TYAGLY
-158 VNVEQIDEEFAD
+158 LNVEQIDNHFAD
-170 KRFDDGTGNLWKCLW
+170 IRFDDGTGNLWKCLW
-185 GSDLTFQGSNPTL
+185 GSDLMFQGSSPTL
-198 YSDDAYD
+198 YTDDAYD

-211 LDNYS
+211 LFNYS
-216 KLANFINVLNN
+216 ELAQFINVLNN

-238 KVFNAHD
+238 KVFNVHD

-337 VANTF
+337 VATTF

-371 FGFTTDDFLNSIN
+371 FGFTTDDFLNSID

-403 TQALQQLQNLQP
+403 AQALQQLENLQP
-415 YTSIFNVVPEFQNDS
+415 YTSIFNVVPKFQNDS
-430 LFVTFQ
+430 LFVSFQ

-459 TPTSE
+459 TPASE

-474 TFAGSLPT
+474 SFVGSLPT

-499 IDAHDCNFIYLYGKE
+499 IDAHDCNFVYLYGQE
-514 SSSPLVINELA
+514 SSSPLVINEAA
-525 PLGTDNCIDFL
+525 PLGTENCIDFL
-536 GSNEDWIELYNPGP
+536 GANEDWIELYNPGP

-582 QLLYADKQPEQ
+582 QLLYADNEPEQ

-606 ETVYISEVQNNAR
+606 ETVYISEVQNSAR

-630 PINHSFGRATDANT
+630 PINHSYGRATDANP
-644 NWINW
+644 NWIDW

-669 ISLYPNPVIEVL
+669 ISLYPNPVIDEL
-681 HCTEKISGR
+681 HSTEKISGR
-690 ILSMQGEVVQVF
+690 IISSSGQTVLLFS
-702 FNTQEIPCQSLAA
+702 NTQAIDCRNLPS
-715 GIYTLQ
+715 GVFTLL

-731 SK
+731 SN

>member
-1 MRIAFVAFL
+1 MRIAHVVVFFAF
-10 IAFYSLALHAQQ
+10 FSNALHAQQ
-22 PEFNEAFLQN
+22 PLFNEAFLQD

-42 SDSLLAMY
+42 PDSLAAMY
-50 NNLGNSHEFPA
+50 TNLGNSHEFPA
-61 SMVYTFSS
+61 AMVYTFSS
-69 GFSAYSGVGI
+69 GFSAYSGIGV

-87 NAQKKSF
+87 NAQKKSY
-94 KIIVDKFVDQKFYGL
+94 KINIDKYVDQNFYGL
-109 EELNL
+109 SELNL
-114 IANQNDPSL
+114 IGNQNDPSL

-130 DFFRNAGLPACRTSH
+130 DFFRDAGVPACRTSYI
-145 VRVYVNG
+145 RVYVNES
-152 TYVGVY
+152 YMGVY
-158 VNVEQIDEEFAD
+158 LHVEQIDNRFAD
-170 KRFDDGTGNLWKCLW
+170 VRFDDGTGNLWKCLY
-185 GSDLTFQGSNPTL
+185 GSDLNYQGSNPTL
-198 YSDDAYD
+198 YTDDAYD

-211 LDNYS
+211 QNNYAE
-216 KLANFINVLNN
+216 LAQFINVLNN
-227 TPLSS
+227 TPLSL

-238 KVFNAHD
+238 KVFNVHD

-292 IDWVNVDWAQRNL
+292 IDWVGVDWGQRNL
-305 YTWTTSSNRPLFTR
+305 YSWTTSSNRPLFTR

-331 NYVNEF
+331 NNVNDLI
-337 VANTF
+337 ATQF
-342 NANAIELQAQQIQNI
+342 NATVFQTKALQMQNLI
-357 IAAAAIEDPLRPLD
+357 SSAAETDPLRPLD
-371 FGFTTDDFLNSIN
+371 FGFTFEDFTNSIN
-384 SAWGGQV
+384 SSWGGHV
-391 AYGIVPFVQTRA
+391 PYGIVPFVQTRA
-403 TQALQQLQNLQP
+403 TQALQQLENISSF
-415 YTSIFNVVPEFQNDS
+415 TRIFNVVPKFQNDS
-430 LFVTFQ
+430 LFVSFQ
-436 SNLNANELAVVWKEI
+436 SNLNSNQLAVVWKEI
-451 GTSTWNVE
+451 GTSTWNNA
-459 TPTSE
+459 TATSLGYYGLVDQRYLFE
-464 GFYGITDQLY
+464 GPI
-474 TFAGSLPT
+474 PT

-489 GAIPLIWVND
+489 GVIPVEWLND
-499 IDAHDCNFIYLYGKE
+499 IEAHDCNFVYLYGKE

-536 GSNEDWIELYNPGP
+536 GANEDWIELYNPGP
-550 SAVYLGNKFISDDA
+550 EAVYLGNKFISDDA

-571 LPNVTLDPGEF
+571 LPNVTLDAGDF
-582 QLLYADKQPEQ
+582 QLLYADKDPEQ
-593 GVNHLDFKLDDLS
+593 GLNHVDFKLDDIS

-619 VLIDSITYSNI
+619 VLIDSITYFNI
-630 PINHSFGRATDANT
+630 PINHSFGRATDANP
-644 NWINW
+644 NWIDW

-669 ISLYPNPVIEVL
+669 ISIYPNPVVETL

>member
-1 MRIAFVAFL
+1 MRIALVVVFFAF
-10 IAFYSLALHAQQ
+10 FSTALHAQQ
-22 PEFNEAFLQN
+22 PAFNEAFLQD

-42 SDSLLAMY
+42 PDSLLAMY
-50 NNLGNSHEFPA
+50 NNLGNSHEFPGA
-61 SMVYTFSS
+61 IVYTFST

-94 KIIVDKFVDQKFYGL
+94 KINIDKYVDQNFYGL
-109 EELNL
+109 SELNL
-114 IANQNDPSL
+114 IGNQNDPSL

-130 DFFRNAGLPACRTSH
+130 DFFREAGLPACRTSH

-152 TYVGVY
+152 TYMGVY
-158 VNVEQIDEEFAD
+158 LNVEQIDNRFAD
-170 KRFDDGTGNLWKCLW
+170 VRFDDGTGNLWKCLW
-185 GSDLTFQGSNPTL
+185 GSDLMYQGTSPTL
-198 YSDDAYD
+198 YTDDNYD

-211 LDNYS
+211 QNNYS
-216 KLANFINVLNN
+216 ELAHFIDVLNN
-227 TPLSS
+227 TPLSL

-238 KVFNAHD
+238 KVFNVHD

-260 NYIFNKNNFYL
+260 NYIFNQNNFYL

-292 IDWVNVDWAQRNL
+292 IDWVNVDWAQRSL
-305 YTWTTSSNRPLFTR
+305 YSWTTSSNRPLFTR

-331 NYVNEF
+331 NNVNDLI
-337 VANTF
+337 ATQF
-342 NANAIELQAQQIQNI
+342 NAAALQTKALQMQNLI
-357 IAAAAIEDPLRPLD
+357 SSSAESDPLRPLD
-371 FGFTTDDFLNSIN
+371 FGFSFDDFTNSIS

-391 AYGIVPFVQTRA
+391 QYGIVPYVETRA
-403 TQALQQLQNLQP
+403 TQALQQLESFQP
-415 YTSIFNVVPEFQNDS
+415 FKRIFNVVPKFRNDS
-430 LFVTFQ
+430 LLVTFQ
-436 SNLNANELAVVWKEI
+436 SNLNSNQLAIVWEEI
-451 GTSTWNVE
+451 GTSLWHMEMPVSN
-459 TPTSE
+459 
-464 GFYGITDQLY
+464 GYYGGTDQLY
-474 TFAGSLPT
+474 SFAEILPT

-489 GAIPLIWVND
+489 GVLPIEWLND
-499 IDAHDCNFIYLYGKE
+499 IEAHDCNFVYLYGKE
-514 SSSPLVINELA
+514 SSSPLVINEVA

-536 GSNEDWIELYNPGP
+536 GANEDWIELYNPGP
-550 SAVYLGNKFISDDA
+550 AAVYLGNKFISDDA

-571 LPNVTLDPGEF
+571 MPNMTLDAGEF
-582 QLLYADKQPEQ
+582 QLLYADKEPEQ
-593 GVNHLDFKLDDLS
+593 GLNHVDFKLNDTL

-619 VLIDSITYSNI
+619 VLIDSITYFNI
-630 PINHSFGRATDANT
+630 PINHSFGRATDANP

-661 SVNELVSG
+661 SVNEL
-669 ISLYPNPVIEVL
+669 ISRISIYPNPVVETL
-681 HCTEKISGR
+681 RCTEKISGR
-690 ILSMQGEVVQVF
+690 ILSMQGEVVQIF

>member
-1 MRIAFVAFL
+1 MRSTILVVAFTL
-10 IAFYSLALHAQQ
+10 FVSHLFAQQ
-22 PEFNEAFLQN
+22 PAFGPAFLQE

-42 SDSLLAMY
+42 PDSLLAMY
-50 NNLGNSHEFPA
+50 NSLGNSHEFPA
-61 SMVYTFSS
+61 DMVYTFST
-69 GFSAYSGVGI
+69 GFSAYSSVGV

-94 KIIVDKFVDQKFYGL
+94 KINLDKFVDQNFYGL
-109 EELNL
+109 AELNL
-114 IANQNDPSL
+114 IGNQNDPSI

-130 DFFRNAGLPACRTSH
+130 DFFREAGLPACRTSH

-152 TYVGVY
+152 TYMGVY
-158 VNVEQIDEEFAD
+158 LNVEQIDNRFAD
-170 KRFDDGTGNLWKCLW
+170 VRFDDGTGNLWKCLW
-185 GSDLTFQGSNPTL
+185 GSDLTYQGTNPAL
-198 YSDDAYD
+198 YTDDAYD

-211 LDNYS
+211 LNNYS
-216 KLANFINVLNN
+216 ELARFIDVLNN
-227 TPLSS
+227 TPLSL

-238 KVFNAHD
+238 KIFNVHD

-292 IDWVNVDWAQRNL
+292 IDWVNVDWTQRNL

-331 NYVNEF
+331 NNVNDLI
-337 VANTF
+337 ASQF
-342 NANAIELQAQQIQNI
+342 NATAFQTKATQIQNI
-357 IAAAAIEDPLRPLD
+357 IYTAAAEDPLRPLD
-371 FGFTTDDFLNSIN
+371 YGFTVSDFVNSID
-384 SAWGGQV
+384 SAWGGHVQ
-391 AYGIVPFVQTRA
+391 YGIVPYVETRA
-403 TQALQQLQNLQP
+403 TQALQQLNSLQP
-415 YTSIFNVVPEFQNDS
+415 FTRIFNVVPKFSNDS
-430 LFVTFQ
+430 LFVSFQ
-436 SNLNANELAVVWKEI
+436 SNLSSDQLAVVWKEI
-451 GTSTWNVE
+451 GTTTWNNA
-459 TPTSE
+459 TATSI
-464 GFYGITDQLY
+464 GYYSLVDQLY
-474 TFAGSLPT
+474 QFEGPLPT
-482 DSINILV
+482 DSLNILV
-489 GAIPLIWVND
+489 GVIPVEWLND
-499 IDAHDCNFIYLYGKE
+499 IDAHDCNFEYLYGQE
-514 SSSPLVINELA
+514 SSTPLVINEVA

-536 GSNEDWIELYNPGP
+536 GANEDWIELFNPGP

-571 LPNVTLDPGEF
+571 LPNVTLDAGEF
-582 QLLYADKQPEQ
+582 QLLYADNEPEQ

-606 ETVYISEVQNNAR
+606 ETIYISEVQNNVR

-630 PINHSFGRATDANT
+630 PINHSFGRATDANP
-644 NWINW
+644 NWIDW

-661 SVNELVSG
+661 NVNEFVSG
-669 ISLYPNPVIEVL
+669 ISLYPNPVVESL

-715 GIYTLQ
+715 GIYTLK

>member
-1 MRIAFVAFL
+1 MRIALVVVLFALFFST
-10 IAFYSLALHAQQ
+10 FYAQQ
-22 PEFNEAFLQN
+22 PAFNEAFLQD
-32 EVASISITID
+32 EVASISITIAP
-42 SDSLLAMY
+42 DSLAAMY
-50 NNLGNSHEFPA
+50 TNLGNSHEFPGA
-61 SMVYTFSS
+61 IVYTFST

-94 KIIVDKFVDQKFYGL
+94 KINIDKYVDQNFYGL
-109 EELNL
+109 SELNL
-114 IANQNDPSL
+114 IGNQNDPSL

-130 DFFRNAGLPACRTSH
+130 DLFRDAGVPACRTSYI
-145 VRVYVNG
+145 RVYVNG
-152 TYVGVY
+152 TYMGVY
-158 VNVEQIDEEFAD
+158 LHVEQIDNRFAD
-170 KRFDDGTGNLWKCLW
+170 VRFDDGTGNLWKCLY
-185 GSDLTFQGSNPTL
+185 GSDLNYQGSNPTL
-198 YSDDAYD
+198 YTDDAYD

-211 LDNYS
+211 QNNYS
-216 KLANFINVLNN
+216 ELAQFINVLNN
-227 TPLSS
+227 TPLAL

-238 KVFNAHD
+238 KVFNVHD
-245 YLKIMAADILLGNWD
+245 YLKIMAADMLLGNWD

-319 LLQIPAYRNEFS
+319 LLQIPSYRNEFS
-331 NYVNEF
+331 NNVNDLI
-337 VANTF
+337 ATQF
-342 NANAIELQAQQIQNI
+342 NATAFQTTASQLQNLIST
-357 IAAAAIEDPLRPLD
+357 AAAEDPLRPLD
-371 FGFTTDDFLNSIN
+371 FGFTFEDFMNSIN

-403 TQALQQLQNLQP
+403 SQALQQLENLQP
-415 YTSIFNVVPEFQNDS
+415 FTSIFNVVPKFQNDS

-474 TFAGSLPT
+474 SFAGSLPT

-489 GAIPLIWVND
+489 GAIPLIWAND

-514 SSSPLVINELA
+514 SSSPLVINELT
-525 PLGTDNCIDFL
+525 PQGTNNCVDFF
-536 GSNEDWIELYNPGP
+536 GANEDWIELYNPGP

-571 LPNVTLDPGEF
+571 LPNVTLDAGEF
-582 QLLYADKQPEQ
+582 QLLYADKEPAQ
-593 GVNHLDFKLDDLS
+593 GLNHLDFKLNDTL

-630 PINHSFGRATDANT
+630 PINHSYGRATDANP
-644 NWINW
+644 NWIDW

-661 SVNELVSG
+661 GMNELVSG
-669 ISLYPNPVIEVL
+669 ISIYPNPVIEIL
-681 HCTEKISGR
+681 RSSEKISGR

>member
-1 MRIAFVAFL
+1 MRTLLISLGVFFL
-10 IAFYSLALHAQQ
+10 SQISFSQQ
-22 PEFNEAFLQN
+22 PAFNEAFLQD

-42 SDSLLAMY
+42 PDSLLAMY
-50 NNLGNSHEFPA
+50 DNLGNSHEFPA

-69 GFSAYSGVGI
+69 GFSAYSGVGV

-130 DFFRNAGLPACRTSH
+130 DFFRNAGLPACRTSYI
-145 VRVYVNG
+145 RVYVNG
-152 TYVGVY
+152 TYMGVY
-158 VNVEQIDEEFAD
+158 LNAEQIDNHFAD

-185 GSDLTFQGSNPTL
+185 GSDLTFQGTNPTL
-198 YSDDAYD
+198 YTDDAYD

-211 LDNYS
+211 LFNYS
-216 KLANFINVLNN
+216 ELAQFINVLNN

-238 KVFNAHD
+238 KVFNVHD

-271 YHNEKTGKLEY
+271 YHNERTGKLEY

-319 LLQIPAYRNEFS
+319 LLQIPVYRNEFS
-331 NYVNEF
+331 NYVYEF
-337 VANTF
+337 IATSF
-342 NANAIELQAQQIQNI
+342 NATTFEWRAQQIQNI
-357 IAAAAIEDPLRPLD
+357 ISSAALEDPLRPLD

-403 TQALQQLQNLQP
+403 TQALQQLENLQP
-415 YTSIFNVVPEFQNDS
+415 FTSIFNVVPKFRNDS

-474 TFAGSLPT
+474 SFAGLLPT

-550 SAVYLGNKFISDDA
+550 AAVYLGNKFISDDA

-582 QLLYADKQPEQ
+582 QLLYADNDPEQ

-630 PINHSFGRATDANT
+630 PINHSFGRATDANP

-649 TVSTPNASNLPV
+649 IVSTPNASNLPV

-669 ISLYPNPVIEVL
+669 ISLYPNPVIDEL
-681 HCTEKISGR
+681 HSTEKISGR
-690 ILSMQGEVVQVF
+690 IISSSGQTVLF
-702 FNTQEIPCQSLAA
+702 FSNTQAIDCRNLPS
-715 GIYTLQ
+715 GVYTLL

-731 SK
+731 SN

>member
-1 MRIAFVAFL
+1 
-10 IAFYSLALHAQQ
+10 
-22 PEFNEAFLQN
+22 
-32 EVASISITID
+32 
-42 SDSLLAMY
+42 
-50 NNLGNSHEFPA
+50 
-61 SMVYTFSS
+61 MVYTFSS
-69 GFSAYSGVGI
+69 GFSAYSGIGV

-94 KIIVDKFVDQKFYGL
+94 KINVDKYVDQNFYGL
-109 EELNL
+109 SELNL
-114 IANQNDPSL
+114 IGNQNDPSL

-130 DFFRNAGLPACRTSH
+130 DFFRDAGVPACRTSYI
-145 VRVYVNG
+145 RVYVNE
-152 TYVGVY
+152 TYMGVY
-158 VNVEQIDEEFAD
+158 LHVEQIDNRFAD
-170 KRFDDGTGNLWKCLW
+170 VRFDDGTGNLWKCLY
-185 GSDLTFQGSNPTL
+185 GSDLNYQGSNPTL
-198 YSDDAYD
+198 YTDDAYD

-211 LDNYS
+211 QNNYS
-216 KLANFINVLNN
+216 ELAQFINVLNN

-238 KVFNAHD
+238 KVFNVHD
-245 YLKIMAADILLGNWD
+245 YLKIMAADMLLGNWD

-292 IDWVNVDWAQRNL
+292 IDWVGVDWGQRNL
-305 YTWTTSSNRPLFTR
+305 YSWTTSSNRPLFTR

-337 VANTF
+337 VASTF
-342 NANAIELQAQQIQNI
+342 NANAIELQAQQIQDI
-357 IAAAAIEDPLRPLD
+357 IAAAAIEDPFRPLD

-403 TQALQQLQNLQP
+403 TQALQQLENLQP
-415 YTSIFNVVPEFQNDS
+415 FTSIFNVVPKFRNDS

-482 DSINILV
+482 DSINILI
-489 GAIPLIWVND
+489 GAIPLIWGND

-525 PLGTDNCIDFL
+525 PLGTDNCIDFF
-536 GSNEDWIELYNPGP
+536 GTNEDWIELYNPGP
-550 SAVYLGNKFISDDA
+550 AAVYLGNKFISDDA

-571 LPNVTLDPGEF
+571 LPNVTLDPGDF

-606 ETVYISEVQNNAR
+606 ETVYISEVQNSAR

-630 PINHSFGRATDANT
+630 PINHSFGRATDANPD
-644 NWINW
+644 WIDW

-669 ISLYPNPVIEVL
+669 ISLYPNPVIEML
-681 HCTEKISGR
+681 HCTVKISGR

-731 SK
+731 SN

>member
-1 MRIAFVAFL
+1 MRIALVVVL
-10 IAFYSLALHAQQ
+10 LALFSSTFYAQQ
-22 PEFNEAFLQN
+22 PAFNEAFLQD

-42 SDSLLAMY
+42 PDSLAAMY
-50 NNLGNSHEFPA
+50 TNLGNSHEFPGA
-61 SMVYTFSS
+61 IVYTFST

-94 KIIVDKFVDQKFYGL
+94 KINIDKYVDQNFYGL
-109 EELNL
+109 SELNL
-114 IANQNDPSL
+114 IGNQNDPSL

-130 DFFRNAGLPACRTSH
+130 DFFRDAGVPACRTSYI
-145 VRVYVNG
+145 RIYVNE
-152 TYVGVY
+152 TYMGVY
-158 VNVEQIDEEFAD
+158 LHVEQIDNRFAD
-170 KRFDDGTGNLWKCLW
+170 VRFDDGTGNLWKCLY
-185 GSDLTFQGSNPTL
+185 GSDLNYQGSNPTL
-198 YSDDAYD
+198 YTDDAYD

-211 LDNYS
+211 QNNYS
-216 KLANFINVLNN
+216 ELAQFINVLNN
-227 TPLSS
+227 TPLAL

-238 KVFNAHD
+238 KVFNVHD
-245 YLKIMAADILLGNWD
+245 YLKIMAADMLLGNWD

-292 IDWVNVDWAQRNL
+292 IDWVGVDWGQRNL
-305 YTWTTSSNRPLFTR
+305 YNWTTSSNRPLFTR

-342 NANAIELQAQQIQNI
+342 NANTIELQAQQIQNI
-357 IAAAAIEDPLRPLD
+357 IAAAALEDPLRPLD
-371 FGFTTDDFLNSIN
+371 FGFTNDDFLNSIN

-403 TQALQQLQNLQP
+403 TQALQQLENLQP
-415 YTSIFNVVPEFQNDS
+415 FTSIFNVVPKFRNDS

-451 GTSTWNVE
+451 GTTTWNVE
-459 TPTSE
+459 TPNSE
-464 GFYGITDQLY
+464 GTYGITDQLY
-474 TFAGSLPT
+474 SFAGSLPT

-489 GAIPLIWVND
+489 GAIPLIWAND
-499 IDAHDCNFIYLYGKE
+499 IDARDCNFIYLYGKE
-514 SSSPLVINELA
+514 SASPLVINELA
-525 PLGTDNCIDFL
+525 PLGTDNCIDFF
-536 GSNEDWIELYNPGP
+536 GANEDWIELYNPGP
-550 SAVYLGNKFISDDA
+550 AAVYLGNKFISDDA

-606 ETVYISEVQNNAR
+606 ETIYVSEVQNSAR
-619 VLIDSITYSNI
+619 VLIDSNTYSNI
-630 PINHSFGRATDANT
+630 PINHSFGRATDANP
-644 NWINW
+644 NWIDW

-669 ISLYPNPVIEVL
+669 ISIYPNPVVETL
-681 HCTEKISGR
+681 RCNEKISGR

-702 FNTQEIPCQSLAA
+702 FNTQEVPCQSLAT

-731 SK
+731 SN

>member
-1 MRIAFVAFL
+1 MRKLLISLGVFFL
-10 IAFYSLALHAQQ
+10 SQISFAQQ
-22 PEFNEAFLQN
+22 PAFNEAFLQD

-42 SDSLLAMY
+42 PDSLLAMY

-61 SMVYTFSS
+61 AMVYTFSS
-69 GFSAYSGVGI
+69 GFSAYSGIGV

-94 KIIVDKFVDQKFYGL
+94 KINVDKYVDQNFYGL
-109 EELNL
+109 SELNL
-114 IANQNDPSL
+114 IGNQNDPSL

-130 DFFRNAGLPACRTSH
+130 DFFRDAGVPACRTSYI
-145 VRVYVNG
+145 RVYVNE
-152 TYVGVY
+152 TYMGVY
-158 VNVEQIDEEFAD
+158 LNVEQIDNRFAD
-170 KRFDDGTGNLWKCLW
+170 VRFDDGTGNLWKCLY
-185 GSDLTFQGSNPTL
+185 GSDLNYQGTNPTL
-198 YSDDAYD
+198 YTDDAYD

-211 LDNYS
+211 QNNYAE
-216 KLANFINVLNN
+216 LAQFINVLNN

-238 KVFNAHD
+238 KVFNVHD

-292 IDWVNVDWAQRNL
+292 IDWVGVDWGQRNL
-305 YTWTTSSNRPLFTR
+305 YSWTTSSNRPLFTR

-337 VANTF
+337 VATTF

-357 IAAAAIEDPLRPLD
+357 IAAAAIEDPFRPLD

-384 SAWGGQV
+384 SAWGGQIS
-391 AYGIVPFVQTRA
+391 YGIVPFVQTRA
-403 TQALQQLQNLQP
+403 SQALQQLENLQP
-415 YTSIFNVVPEFQNDS
+415 FTSIFNVVPKFQNDS

-436 SNLNANELAVVWKEI
+436 SNLNADELAVVWKEI
-451 GTSTWNVE
+451 GTSTWNIE

-474 TFAGSLPT
+474 SFAGSLPT

-489 GAIPLIWVND
+489 GAIPLIWAND

-514 SSSPLVINELA
+514 SASPLVINELA
-525 PLGTDNCIDFL
+525 PLGTDNCIDFF
-536 GSNEDWIELYNPGP
+536 GANEDWIELYNPGP
-550 SAVYLGNKFISDDA
+550 AAVYLGNKFISDDA

-571 LPNVTLDPGEF
+571 LPNVTLDPGDF
-582 QLLYADKQPEQ
+582 QLLYADKEPEQ

-606 ETVYISEVQNNAR
+606 ETVYISEVQNSAR

-630 PINHSFGRATDANT
+630 PINHSFGRATDANP

-669 ISLYPNPVIEVL
+669 ISLYPNPVIEML
-681 HCTEKISGR
+681 HSTEKISGR

-731 SK
+731 SN